1 MKANVAKKP
10 KDQKRL
16 PSARRIPQVALLL
29 ETSTEYGRGLL
40 RGILRYSHLH
50 GPWDLYVAPG
60 HLNQVFPK
68 TTTWRGTGII
78 ARIRSEEMERLIKT
92 TGLPFVA
99 SSLRESRPLGSGPGY
114 GEIRTNSA
122 AIARMAAEHLLHAGF
137 RSFAF
142 CGFANLN
149 WSAIRERAF
158 TNFFVERG
166 YSCFVHRITEAN
178 WMQRPNWIESWDY
191 EQPIMIRWLKS
202 LPKPV
207 GLMTCNDAC
216 GREVLQACASAGLRV
231 PDEVAV
237 VGVDN
242 DEMMCELSNP
252 PLTSVALDL
261 AKAGYEAAFLLDRL
275 MCGEAVKDPVVWVGP
290 SRIAVRRSS
299 DVLVQED
306 PVIARAIRFIR
317 DHARENLGVPNV
329 AEEAGVSRRTLERR
343 FFRALNRSVH
353 SEIMRSRLERA
364 KELLL
369 ETGLTCQRIAV
380 EAGFGS
386 VKTFNREFGRVEGT
400 TPQGFR
406 HRTRGAGSSESSRV
420 NALRF
425 APNPP
430 GRGPQ
435 LKRAFD
441 GQQATREGETAS

>member
-1 MKANVAKKP
+1 
-10 KDQKRL
+10 
-16 PSARRIPQVALLL
+16 
-29 ETSTEYGRGLL
+29 
-40 RGILRYSHLH
+40 
-50 GPWDLYVAPG
+50 
-60 HLNQVFPK
+60 
-68 TTTWRGTGII
+68 
-78 ARIRSEEMERLIKT
+78 
-92 TGLPFVA
+92 
-99 SSLRESRPLGSGPGY
+99 SLRESRPLASGQGY

-122 AIARMAAEHLLHAGF
+122 AIAKMAAEHLLHAGF

-158 TNFFVERG
+158 TQFFNERG
-166 YSCFVHRITEAN
+166 FSCFVHRITEAN

-191 EQPIMIRWLKS
+191 EQPIMVRWLKS

-261 AKAGYEAAFLLDRL
+261 TKAGYEAAYLLDRL
-275 MCGEAVKDPVVWVGP
+275 MSLEPVKDRVVWVGP
-290 SRIAVRRSS
+290 SRITLRRSS
-299 DVLVQED
+299 DALVQED
-306 PVIARAIRFIR
+306 PVIARALRFIR

-343 FFRALNRSVH
+343 FFRALSRSVH

-380 EAGFGS
+380 ESGFGS

-406 HRTRGAGSSESSRV
+406 RKTRGTISGETSRV
-420 NALRF
+420 NPLRSSRDL
-425 APNPP
+425 P
-430 GRGPQ
+430 GPGLRQ
-435 LKRAFD
+435 TFD
-441 GQQATREGETAS
+441 GHRETSDSRTAS